1 MDKLIEIAK
10 ANGAKSFEFSKN
22 IHMTHGQLR
31 ATIEQVCS
39 PLVEAL
45 EKVISANPTIDM
57 TKPDAFKYVA
67 SVELSRKA
75 LAAHTEIM
83 GDKE

>member
-1 MDKLIEIAK
+1 MKK
-10 ANGAKSFEFSKN
+10 VTFTPGK
-22 IHMTHGQLR
+22 LR
-31 ATIEQVCS
+31 ATIEQVCA

-67 SVELSRKA
+67 SVETSRKA
-75 LAAHTEIM
+75 LTTYNGIM
-83 GDKE
+83 GDKK